1 MSLEESCLPEP
12 QKPIEE
18 LEGLLGYTFSDSEH
32 LIRALLHRS
41 YSNERPGIQVDYER
55 LEFLGDAVLDL
66 IVAAWLFDEMPE
78 LDEGGLTATRAWLV
92 CEEML
97 ARVGQ
102 ELALGEHIF
111 LGVGEEASGGR
122 TKPSL
127 LSDTVESIVA
137 AIYID
142 GGYEKAG
149 GCVRSWLLK
158 LVPDL
163 KVAVANSR
171 DPRSELQEMVQAL
184 HQRRPAYTIDS
195 RTGPDHAAVFRAKVS
210 VPDMEC
216 QFGEGTSKKEANRAA
231 ARKMLVILRAS
242 K

>member
-1 MSLEESCLPEP
+1 MSLEQNVLPEP
-12 QKPIEE
+12 RKSIAK
-18 LEGLLGYTFSDSEH
+18 LENKLGYSFKDSEH

-41 YSNERPGIQVDYER
+41 YTNERPGIHVDYER

-66 IVAAWLFDEMPE
+66 IVAAWLFDEMPN
-78 LDEGGLTATRAWLV
+78 LDEGGLTSARAWLV

-97 ARVGQ
+97 ARVGS
-102 ELALGEHIF
+102 ELCLGDHIF

-122 TKPSL
+122 TKSSL

-137 AIYID
+137 AIYLD

-149 GCVRSWLLK
+149 HCVRAWLSI

-163 KVAVANSR
+163 TEAVDNSR
-171 DPRSELQEMVQAL
+171 DARSELQEMVQAL
-184 HQRRPAYTIDS
+184 HGRRPTYSIAS
-195 RTGPDHAAVFRAKVS
+195 RTGPDHAAIFRAKVE
-210 VPDMEC
+210 VPNSEP
-216 QFGEGTSKKEANRAA
+216 QFGEGSSKKEANRAA
-231 ARKMLVILRAS
+231 ARKMLGIIRAS